1 MAELNPT
8 TRAGLRLW
16 LAATLAIAMTIWTG
30 RQGTVFMAV
39 MMVVLFVNE
48 NDTAPLSNAFLQLAS
63 AVLGVVTGL
72 VITSFANG
80 WLMLSIG
87 LLAVGLLCRRVGLG
101 GGMGMASLCCWAV
114 ILMWPG
120 HAFNPATVVNLAL
133 PVVIGLVAAQ
143 FATWVVWP
151 RLRAQRLVELD
162 NQLRQRFGQQCEG
175 LLQWLQHG
183 APAAPLPLRSS
194 EVLPAILQL
203 QQLSTGRSHS
213 LTPTQTR
220 RWAQL
225 GSLWRQLLTQWL
237 LLESQLQAVS
247 APLPRE
253 SMGLLMQHLEPL
265 DQAAMARPAATDLAQ
280 WRDWGVRSGV
290 PPLLALSLAMQL
302 DQLRKLLHSQRLLRR
317 AVLAAAPTR
326 S

>member
-30 RQGTVFMAV
+30 RQGTMFLAV

-72 VITSFANG
+72 VIASFASG
-80 WLMLSIG
+80 WLMLSVG
-87 LLAVGLLCRRVGLG
+87 LLATGLLCRRVGLG
-101 GGMGMASLCCWAV
+101 SGMGMASLCCWAV
-114 ILMWPG
+114 ILMG
-120 HAFNPATVVNLAL
+120 HGHSFHAAAVFNLAL
-133 PVVIGLVAAQ
+133 PVVIGVVAAQ

-151 RLRAQRLVELD
+151 RLRAERLVELD
-162 NQLRQRFGQQCEG
+162 DQLRQRFGLQREG
-175 LLQWLQHG
+175 LLQWLQRG
-183 APAAPLPLRSS
+183 VQAPSPLRSS
-194 EVLPAILQL
+194 EVLPAIVQL
-203 QQLSTGRSHS
+203 QQLSRGQSHS
-213 LTPTQTR
+213 LTPTQVR

-237 LLESQLQAVS
+237 LLEAQLQALSV
-247 APLPRE
+247 PLSSE
-253 SMGLLMQHLEPL
+253 AMLLLSQHLEPL
-265 DQAAMARPAATDLAQ
+265 DQAATARPAATDLVQ
-280 WRDWGVRSGV
+280 WRNWGERSGV

-302 DQLRKLLHSQRLLRR
+302 EQLRNLLHSQRLLRR
-317 AVLAAAPTR
+317 VVRSAAPSGR
-326 S
+326 